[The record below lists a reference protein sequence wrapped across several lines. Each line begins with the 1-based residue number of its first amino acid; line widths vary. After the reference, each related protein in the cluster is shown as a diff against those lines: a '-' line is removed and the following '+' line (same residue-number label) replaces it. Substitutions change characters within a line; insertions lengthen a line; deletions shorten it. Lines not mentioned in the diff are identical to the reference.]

1 MIAKKSEWNPQGIE
15 YDCEARIAVRCPFH
29 QENTPSCT
37 IDFRKAT
44 FQCFGCGAKGY
55 IGEDDSLFTEESG
68 GF

>member
-1 MIAKKSEWNPQGIE
+1 MIAKKSEWNPQGLTIE
-15 YDCEARIAVRCPFH
+15 GKRRISVLCPFH
-29 QENTPSCT
+29 KENTPSCI
-37 IDFRKAT
+37 IDPNRAT